1 MKNYK
6 YYYVV
11 CILNETEVLSAG
23 VQPVDL
29 DFAAKTKT
37 DPAELAVCD
46 YFDATNI
53 PYEDTWEDYMWDEL
67 DRYAY
72 EIDEQTYKTEQ
83 GLPKS
88 DADILAYVKN
98 NVDALE
104 EAEQNPFALGWGS
117 TGTSTSNTS
126 STSSVE
132 NAHLKVELTENG
144 FEATDKKTGKHY
156 LITYNL
162 AAGTDL
168 STDIVCVFE
177 CSNDE
182 DDYYKFIGWRMCAMA
197 PDMTIDEA
205 LEMFEAILY

>member
-23 VQPVDL
+23 VQSVNL
-29 DFAAKTKT
+29 DFAAKTNT
-37 DPAELAVCD
+37 NPAELAVCD

-53 PYEDTWEDYMWDEL
+53 PYEDTWEDHMWDDL

-88 DADILAYVKN
+88 DADILKYVKN

-104 EAEQNPFALGWGS
+104 ETEQNPFSLGWGS
-117 TGTSTSNTS
+117 TSTG
-126 STSSVE
+126 TSSVE
-132 NAHLKVELTENG
+132 NAHLKVELVKNEG
-144 FEATDKKTGKHY
+144 FEATDKKTGKRY

-177 CSNDE
+177 YPGD

>member
-23 VQPVDL
+23 VQSVDL
-29 DFAAKTKT
+29 DFATKTKSN
-37 DPAELAVCD
+37 PAELAVCD

-53 PYEDTWEDYMWDEL
+53 PYEDTWEDHMWDNL

-72 EIDEQTYKTEQ
+72 EIDEHTYKTKQ

-88 DADILAYVKN
+88 DADILKYIEN
-98 NVDALE
+98 NVDALGE
-104 EAEQNPFALGWGS
+104 DEQNPFSLGWGS
-117 TGTSTSNTS
+117 TSTG
-126 STSSVE
+126 TSSVE
-132 NAHLKVELTENG
+132 NAHLKVELVKNEG
-144 FEATDKKTGKHY
+144 FEATDKKTGKRY
-156 LITYNL
+156 IITYNL
-162 AAGTDL
+162 AAGTGL
-168 STDIVCVFE
+168 NTDIVCVFE
-177 CSNDE
+177 CPSG
-182 DDYYKFIGWRMCAMA
+182 DDNYYKFMGWRMCAMA

>member
-117 TGTSTSNTS
+117 TNTD
-126 STSSVE
+126 TSSVE
-132 NAHLKVELTENG
+132 NTHLKVELTKDGVN
-144 FEATDKKTGKHY
+144 ATDKKTGKRY
-156 LITYNL
+156 FITYNL
-162 AAGTDL
+162 TVGSNLHA
-168 STDIVCVFE
+168 DIACVFE
-177 CSNDE
+177 YTEDE
-182 DDYYKFIGWRMCAMA
+182 DEYFKFVDCRACAMA
-197 PDMTIDEA
+197 SDMTLDDA
-205 LEMFEAILY
+205 LKLFEDILY